1 MKRKYKEVSIIMPDS
16 KNIKFIVG
24 NAIVIN
30 KQITEVRVI
39 EIKKGLF
46 GKTVYIYLSDGDYL
60 SYHNFPFILA

>member
-24 NAIVIN
+24 NAILIN
-30 KQITEVRVI
+30 NQITEVRVV

-60 SYHNFPFILA
+60 SYNNFPFILA